1 MTSADNSEALVLVDG
16 RSGAGKTDYAT
27 ALAKESGATLVSLD
41 DVYPGW
47 DGLDAGSWHIAHS
60 LIIPISLGQPGRYRR
75 WNWEQGI
82 PGEWVAVPE
91 GRPLVV
97 EGCGVLRHDTAGV
110 QALRLWIDAPD
121 AIRHDRAL
129 ARDGDMY
136 TPHWTRWALQED
148 RFIALHGGEML
159 AARTVRTG

>member
-1 MTSADNSEALVLVDG
+1 MTSANNSGALVLVDG

-60 LIIPISLGQPGRYRR
+60 LIIPISQGQPGRYRR
-75 WNWEQGI
+75 WNWEQGT
-82 PGEWVAVPE
+82 PGEWVVVPE
-91 GRPLVV
+91 GIPLIV
-97 EGCGVLRHDTAGV
+97 EGCGVLRHETAGV
-110 QALRLWIDAPD
+110 QALRLWIEAPEQV
-121 AIRHDRAL
+121 RHDRAL
-129 ARDGDMY
+129 ARDGEMY

-148 RFIALHGGEML
+148 RFIALHGGETL
-159 AARTVRTG
+159 ATRTVRTA